1 MVSSAATF
9 SLPAPPYPC
18 GMTTLHATPS
28 FWGRLGLTLKNCSAL
43 RIVLEVPAPR
53 IGAIIVRRDRPRRV
67 KPDPVKPIRELEAGD
82 VVVIDG
88 KRRVV
93 VSVEPWR

>member
-1 MVSSAATF
+1 
-9 SLPAPPYPC
+9 
-18 GMTTLHATPS
+18 MTPEPS
-28 FWGRLGLTLKNCSAL
+28 NQTHFDKPGLTLENCQAV

-53 IGAIIVRRDRPRRV
+53 IEAIIDWRDRPRRV
-67 KPDPVKPIRELEAGD
+67 KPDPVKPIRELKAGD